1 MKIKNE
7 ETKERYVAKLLHE
20 YLETEGLLYPRSVHT
35 MQSYREKHPIPK
47 PAPSDLPD
55 PMELVRKHSKRKF

>member
-7 ETKERYVAKLLHE
+7 ETKERYVARLLQE

-55 PMELVRKHSKRKF
+55 ALDLVRKNSRRKF